1 MSEVEID
8 SSCPTRQFKIKYYT
22 MYMLD
27 WNSNRGGTLHYFRED
42 ITIHTDEYWI
52 IYQKIFQ
59 KIHELQVKINK
70 LKNNKL
76 DRNFK

>member
-8 SSCPTRQFKIKYYT
+8 SLFPTCQFKTKYYT
-22 MYMLD
+22 MDMLD
-27 WNSNRGGTLHYFRED
+27 WNSNRGGTLLYVRED

-59 KIHELQVKINK
+59 KIHELRVKNQQV
-70 LKNNKL
+70 
-76 DRNFK
+76 REQ